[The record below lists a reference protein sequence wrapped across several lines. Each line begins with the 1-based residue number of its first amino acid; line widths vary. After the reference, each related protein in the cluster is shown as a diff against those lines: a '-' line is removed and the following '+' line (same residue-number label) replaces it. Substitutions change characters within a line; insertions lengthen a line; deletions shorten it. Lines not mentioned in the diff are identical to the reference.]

1 MSGKDRQL
9 LRATFTPTDLDRF
22 GIAVAFRSLKMQS
35 SPPPNA
41 GSIATH
47 HQLLAAGQNNQGQ
60 LGGPPF
66 VNWTL
71 PRDLSGGLDIQTA
84 VAGDGFTLMLTQAG
98 DLWGVGSNAY
108 GQLGD
113 GSTDP
118 ASEPVWVAQDV
129 QDIEAG
135 RHHALFLTSNGDLFG
150 MGRNQYGQLGDGT
163 LADQSTP
170 VLIESGVSAMA
181 AGTSFSIFLKEA

>member
-1 MSGKDRQL
+1 MKITKHIFNKGVFSSGNALHYLCAFLWAFTFSPL
-9 LRATFTPTDLDRF
+9 LN
-22 GIAVAFRSLKMQS
+22 SQS
-35 SPPPNA
+35 VN
-41 GSIATH
+41 TH
-47 HQLLAAGQNNQGQ
+47 HQLLAAGQNDRGQ

-66 VNWTL
+66 VNWTF
-71 PRDLSGGLDIQTA
+71 PRDLSGGLDIQDA

-113 GSTDP
+113 GSTDT

-150 MGRNQYGQLGDGT
+150 MGRNEYGQLGDGT